1 MVSRAPNYQHM
12 NNPVTSS
19 SSAFYQE
26 LLQYEIPHSAM
37 IQNIPKYDGTT
48 DPDEH
53 MDTYEWIMTPFR
65 MDKRFTCTYFPVT
78 LSGNASK
85 WFKTLHPGSISSF
98 EQLRTSSS
106 TYRRSQYL
114 YPTAISYLLRSLK
127 LIRFAFDLDESPY
140 RRSDSLIRFITVASL
155 PVKTKSTDS
164 TSVNTSPERSWY
176 KLGLQNLIFS
186 ILVSTVNNYR
196 DRFHPDIILVI
207 YCGLLF
213 LIIDIIAGVGA
224 ALLLFLT
231 GLELEP
237 SSNEPYLATSLQNFW
252 GRWNLLVTKTLRYT
266 VYKPVRSAFSDHKW
280 APHAGVLSSFFVSG
294 LMHELFVYQLS
305 REDPTWEMTSF
316 FVIHGICVV
325 VEMIIKSNLA
335 GGRWRL
341 PKFLA
346 TLLTVG
352 FVVVTG
358 LWLFFPPL
366 IRTKVDVKVLMEHAS
381 FVDFIKT
388 TFYSMTQK
396 SQIHV

>member
-1 MVSRAPNYQHM
+1 MKTHQTLSFLSRFRRRSILRRKQRELAESMEAIAKNFIIYVSSITVSLCYCYFL
-12 NNPVTSS
+12 SS
-19 SSAFYQE
+19 K
-26 LLQYEIPHSAM
+26 
-37 IQNIPKYDGTT
+37 IPKG
-48 DPDEH
+48 
-53 MDTYEWIMTPFR
+53 IC
-65 MDKRFTCTYFPVT
+65 RFISLIPIFCIFTILPLRCTYVFT
-78 LSGNASK
+78 
-85 WFKTLHPGSISSF
+85 
-98 EQLRTSSS
+98 
-106 TYRRSQYL
+106 
-114 YPTAISYLLRSLK
+114 TAICFSFTTWLMNFK

-140 RRSDSLIRFITVASL
+140 RCSDSLIRFITVASL

-164 TSVNTSPERSWY
+164 TSASTSPERSWY

-196 DRFHPDIILVI
+196 DRFHPDIVLVI

-213 LIIDIIAGVGA
+213 LIIDIIAGVSA